1 MTNNFSKMLIEKIQ
15 EKKLNKKTNDQLKNE
30 VKESGIYVK
39 GIYKLKK
46 QELVDIL
53 EEHYRKE
60 HSARFINSFI
70 SKYIRSFFLKRT
82 YLLHHES
89 LLNRDK
95 CVNDTDF
102 YTLEPLKN
110 IPDNQF
116 FAYRD
121 EKDFYYGFNIFSLE
135 QLLPNK
141 CFQKKCVNP
150 YTREPIGI
158 NVQSNIKKL
167 IQMIKII
174 DPKIVDMNKDPVVN
188 QRISSFSHSSS
199 SSYSPNPHRFL
210 GNSLYPPRASL
221 TQTQIH
227 LIYDIIEKRSKSM
240 DARIQDLFY
249 EIDLLGNYTQRK
261 WFDDLGRNSL
271 MRFFSQ
277 LRDFWNERGGIR
289 SNVKLEI
296 CSLNGDPFYNIIIH
310 NSNAISTEK
319 IKEACLLVMENLVFT
334 GINDVSRNTGVIYIL
349 MNLALVSEDV
359 RNSISWLQE

>member
-1 MTNNFSKMLIEKIQ
+1 
-15 EKKLNKKTNDQLKNE
+15 
-30 VKESGIYVK
+30 
-39 GIYKLKK
+39 
-46 QELVDIL
+46 
-53 EEHYRKE
+53 
-60 HSARFINSFI
+60 
-70 SKYIRSFFLKRT
+70 
-82 YLLHHES
+82 
-89 LLNRDK
+89 
-95 CVNDTDF
+95 
-102 YTLEPLKN
+102 
-110 IPDNQF
+110 
-116 FAYRD
+116 
-121 EKDFYYGFNIFSLE
+121 
-135 QLLPNK
+135 
-141 CFQKKCVNP
+141 
-150 YTREPIGI
+150 
-158 NVQSNIKKL
+158 
-167 IQMIKII
+167 
-174 DPKIVDMNKDPVVN
+174 
-188 QRISSFSHSSS
+188 
-199 SSYSPNPHRFL
+199 
-210 GNSLYPPRASL
+210 
-221 TQTQIH
+221 
-227 LIYDIIEKRSKSM
+227 M